1 MTQTGTL
8 PVGPLQIQD
17 FFPGGSR
24 VDVFG
29 DIYWVFLVL
38 GTLVGVV
45 VIAYMLYNAYRY
57 RDDGTRDAKED
68 ENRPELGELPEGGG
82 KGKKL
87 FLSFA
92 LSAIIVISL
101 IIWTYAMLLYVE
113 NGGGGAQAEVQGEE
127 AMTVD
132 VEGYQFGWTFIY
144 PNGHESST
152 LRVPEDRR
160 VRLNVTSR
168 DVIHNFGI
176 PSLRAKTDAIPGQT
190 TETWFI
196 ADETGTYEAQCYEL
210 CGAGHSYM
218 TSEVQVMTQSAY
230 QEWYANTSG
239 QSSGGNATSVEVNP

>member
-1 MTQTGTL
+1 MTVTGTL
-8 PVGPLQIQD
+8 PVGPLQLQD
-17 FFPGGSR
+17 LFPGGSR

-29 DIYWVFLVL
+29 DIYWAFLIL

-45 VIAYMLYNAYRY
+45 VIAYMLYNAYKY
-57 RDDGTRDAKED
+57 RDDGTRDAKADED
-68 ENRPELGELPEGGG
+68 RPELGELPEGGG

-127 AMTVD
+127 VMTVD
-132 VEGYQFGWTFIY
+132 VEGFQFGWTFVY
-144 PNGHESST
+144 PNGHETST

-168 DVIHNFGI
+168 DVFHNFGI
-176 PSLRAKTDAIPGQT
+176 PAFRVKTDAIPGEATQS
-190 TETWFI
+190 WFI
-196 ADETGTYEAQCYEL
+196 AEDTGTYQAQCYEL

-218 TSEVQVMTQSAY
+218 NAEVIVMNQSAY
-230 QEWYANTSG
+230 REWYQNTSA
-239 QSSGGNATSVEVNP
+239 SSGGNATSAEVAP